1 MEGGTCGQFLTKL
14 HHSFTYN
21 FKTCKRFIAANI
33 DDVTRDDCCVAD
45 LSSASPGWEGRVDQ
59 EAGKPVAVLSRA
71 QESASNAQN
80 QLRSAGRQ
88 RACSARPSPTRH
100 EAEVNAGNHVGT
112 RVHAR
117 SRQTCVDKSES
128 VRDARE
134 LWWEGLASLA
144 RRRRT
149 REARNSTPTN
159 SEIIQKYI
167 ARA

>member
-1 MEGGTCGQFLTKL
+1 ML
-14 HHSFTYN
+14 
-21 FKTCKRFIAANI
+21 KRFIAANKI

-45 LSSASPGWEGRVDQ
+45 LLNAIQGWEGRVGQ
-59 EAGKPVAVLSRA
+59 EEGKPVAVLSRA
-71 QESASNAQN
+71 QVSASNAQN
-80 QLRSAGRQ
+80 QLRSAGR
-88 RACSARPSPTRH
+88 RPVFRARPSPTRH
-100 EAEVNAGNHVGT
+100 EAEVNAESRVGT

-134 LWWEGLASLA
+134 LWWEGLASPA

-159 SEIIQKYI
+159 SEIIRKKYCTSLNQE
-167 ARA
+167 